1 MVQWSKGGRKHYVRL
16 PEEMNKPLVTSYN
29 DISWCFGGGKMFY
42 ILAITVLVYLGVII
56 FTRKRIAITLI
67 GSGVLLMVGAVT
79 NLFDVS
85 EAFRGF
91 PSG

>member
-1 MVQWSKGGRKHYVRL
+1 
-16 PEEMNKPLVTSYN
+16 
-29 DISWCFGGGKMFY
+29 MFY
-42 ILAITVLVYLGVII
+42 IIAITVLVYLGVII

-79 NLFDVS
+79 NLFYVS